1 MFKDILFAT
10 SATEACDHAARVA
23 FEVAGQYAAR
33 LTLLH
38 VLGVPSRGYS
48 QSVRDVKTGEMV
60 EVDDEYRAWVVE
72 ELKTHYAAL
81 MPRHEKVGVEVVV
94 GFPHR
99 EILRFARARCPDL
112 IIMGGSTGAADV
124 SVYKKMMAGSTLQK
138 VAKSAGCPVMVV
150 ARPAASFWGGISS
163 IVYGT
168 DFSKASDAAFA
179 FAAKLAVA
187 MKGELHLFHA
197 VDVSCVH
204 AGQMMD
210 QDDIEIALREARN
223 RIRGRYAKQLGDYKK
238 YSIEAWEGLPYV
250 EIVKFARERQ
260 ADLIV
265 MAHHTREAEP
275 ESTRLGSNMEQVIM
289 RATCPVISVN
299 RHQPA

>member
-10 SATEACDHAARVA
+10 SATGACDHAARVA
-23 FEVAGQYAAR
+23 FEVARQYGAQ

-38 VLGVPSRGYS
+38 VLGIPSRGYS
-48 QSVRDVKTGEMV
+48 QAVRDVKTGETV
-60 EVDDEYRAWVVE
+60 TVDDEYRAWVVE
-72 ELKTHYAAL
+72 ELRTQHERL
-81 MPRHEKVGVEVVV
+81 LQRHDRVAFETAV

-99 EILRFARARCPDL
+99 EILRFVRGRHPDL
-112 IIMGGSTGAADV
+112 IVMGGSTGASDV
-124 SVYKKMMAGSTLQK
+124 SVYKKTMAGSTLQK
-138 VAKSAGCPVMVV
+138 VAKSASCPLMVV

-168 DFSKASDAAFA
+168 DFSKASDAAFT
-179 FAAKLAVA
+179 FAARLARSLE
-187 MKGELHLFHA
+187 GELHLFHA
-197 VDVSCVH
+197 VDISRLH
-204 AGQMMD
+204 AGQALD
-210 QDDIEIALREARN
+210 QDDIEARLREARN
-223 RIRGRYAKQLGDYKK
+223 RIRGRYVKQLGDYPRFR
-238 YSIEAWEGLPYV
+238 IEAWEGLPYV

-265 MAHHTREAEP
+265 MAHSTREADP

-299 RHQPA
+299 RPAPA